1 MIPTQIRIYGWL
13 MQMNAARTMWSQK
26 KIETEHDRY
35 LEQTMYQYH
44 GINMHAQR
52 MKR

>member
-1 MIPTQIRIYGWL
+1 MIPVQTRIYAWL
-13 MQMNAARTMWSQK
+13 MQMTEARMAWSQK
-26 KIETEHDRY
+26 KIEAEHDKY